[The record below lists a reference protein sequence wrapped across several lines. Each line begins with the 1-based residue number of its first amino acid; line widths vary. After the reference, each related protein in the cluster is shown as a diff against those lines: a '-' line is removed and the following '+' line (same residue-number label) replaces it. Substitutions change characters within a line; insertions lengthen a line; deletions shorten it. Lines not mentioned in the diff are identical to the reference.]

1 MAAPAD
7 QPPRRR
13 TRTGPRRHP
22 VTRPRRR
29 HARKAAPRSV
39 RPEGGGIALTL
50 LAVAGLMSPAWAL
63 REQAVPLL
71 NGLGHRPAAVSTDA
85 SPPSDR

>member
-1 MAAPAD
+1 M
-7 QPPRRR
+7 
-13 TRTGPRRHP
+13 TG
-22 VTRPRRR
+22 PRRR
-29 HARKAAPRSV
+29 HARKAALRSV

-50 LAVAGLMSPAWAL
+50 LAVAGLVGPAWAL

-71 NGLGHRPAAVSTDA
+71 NSLGHQPAAVSTDA

>member
-1 MAAPAD
+1 M
-7 QPPRRR
+7 
-13 TRTGPRRHP
+13 TG
-22 VTRPRRR
+22 PRRR

-39 RPEGGGIALTL
+39 HPEGGGIALTL
-50 LAVAGLMSPAWAL
+50 LAVAGLVGPAWAL

-71 NGLGHRPAAVSTDA
+71 NGLGHQPAAVSTDA

>member
-1 MAAPAD
+1 M
-7 QPPRRR
+7 
-13 TRTGPRRHP
+13 TGVR
-22 VTRPRRR
+22 
-29 HARKAAPRSV
+29 RSV

-50 LAVAGLMSPAWAL
+50 LAVAGLVGPAWAL

-71 NGLGHRPAAVSTDA
+71 NVLGHQPAAASTDA

>member
-1 MAAPAD
+1 M
-7 QPPRRR
+7 
-13 TRTGPRRHP
+13 TG
-22 VTRPRRR
+22 PRRR

-50 LAVAGLMSPAWAL
+50 LAVAGLVGPAWAL

-71 NGLGHRPAAVSTDA
+71 NGLGHQPVTVSTDA

>member
-1 MAAPAD
+1 MTE
-7 QPPRRR
+7 PRRS
-13 TRTGPRRHP
+13 
-22 VTRPRRR
+22 

-50 LAVAGLMSPAWAL
+50 LAVAGLVGPAWVL

-71 NGLGHRPAAVSTDA
+71 QGLGHQPAAVSTDA

>member
-22 VTRPRRR
+22 VTGPRRR
-29 HARKAAPRSV
+29 HARKATPRSV
-39 RPEGGGIALTL
+39 SPEGGGIALTL
-50 LAVAGLMSPAWAL
+50 LAVASLVGPAWAL

-71 NGLGHRPAAVSTDA
+71 NGLGHQPAAVSTDA
-85 SPPSDR
+85 SPASDR